1 MIDVAAYLQRIGFRD
16 RPRGASAELLRELH
30 WRHLFSVPFEN
41 LDIHLGREIPLDVER
56 AFDKVVR
63 QRRGGFCYE
72 VNVLFH
78 HLLRGLGFPV
88 RFITSRV
95 YRLDTGEFA
104 PDYGHIANIVIVD
117 GEEWLAD
124 VGFGDG
130 FIYPLR
136 LVMEEAQPQRGVTY
150 ALREEEERTIRLDK
164 STDGDSFIC
173 QYTFSLRPVQLEEFQ
188 PMCRFHQTS
197 PHSIFTQRRL
207 CTLPNERG
215 RHTIAGDE
223 LITTVDGVKTTR
235 PLRDE
240 AEFHELLRSVFGIRL

>member
-1 MIDVAAYLQRIGFRD
+1 MIDVVAYLQRIGFREQ
-16 RPRGASAELLRELH
+16 PRQPSAELLRELH

-41 LDIHLGREIPLDVER
+41 LDIHLGRDIPLDVER
-56 AFDKVVR
+56 AFEKVVR

-78 HLLRGLGFPV
+78 YLLRALGFRV

-104 PDYGHIANIVIVD
+104 PDYGHIANIVSVD

-136 LVMEEAQPQRGVTY
+136 LVFDVPQPQRGVTY
-150 ALREEEERTIRLDK
+150 LLLPAGAGEVRLDK
-164 STDGDSFIC
+164 STDDGDFSC
-173 QYTFSLRPVQLEEFQ
+173 QYTFSLRPVRLEDFQ
-188 PMCRFHQTS
+188 AMCRYHQTS

-207 CTLPNERG
+207 CTLPNTRG
-215 RHTIAGDE
+215 RTTIAGDK
-223 LITTVDGVKTTR
+223 LIATVDGVKSTR
-235 PLRDE
+235 HLRDE
-240 AEFHELLRSVFGIRL
+240 AEFHQLLQSLFGIRL

>member
-1 MIDVAAYLQRIGFRD
+1 MIDVAAYLQRIGC
-16 RPRGASAELLRELH
+16 RGHSRQPSAEFLRELH

-78 HLLRGLGFPV
+78 HLLRALGFRV

-95 YRLDTGEFA
+95 YRIDTGEFA
-104 PDYGHIANIVIVD
+104 PDYGHIANIVTLD

-136 LVMEEAQPQRGVTY
+136 LVMEQPQPQRGVTY
-150 ALREEEERTIRLDK
+150 VLREEQEAVRLDK
-164 STDGDSFIC
+164 SADGDSFSC
-173 QYTFSLRPVQLEEFQ
+173 QYTFSLRPVGLEEFQ

-215 RHTIAGDE
+215 RITIAGDKV
-223 LITTVDGVKTTR
+223 ISTIDGNKDIR

-240 AEFHELLRSVFGIRL
+240 AEFEELLHSVFGIRL